1 MKQRKIGAVPPNRIP
16 VIDDQ
21 DRLRGHV
28 GKKATA
34 VTASRFL
41 GRLGATLGKKDG
53 RVAWIGPSAPIPRRP
68 ETAAHKAARGS
79 VRARGK
85 S

>member
-1 MKQRKIGAVPPNRIP
+1 MSKQRKIGDVPPNRIP

-21 DRLRGHV
+21 GRLRGHV

-41 GRLGATLGKKDG
+41 GRLGATLQKQDG
-53 RVAWIGPSAPIPRRP
+53 RLAWIGPSAPQSRRV
-68 ETAAHKAARGS
+68 ESANHKSARGS
-79 VRARGK
+79 VRAPK
-85 S
+85 